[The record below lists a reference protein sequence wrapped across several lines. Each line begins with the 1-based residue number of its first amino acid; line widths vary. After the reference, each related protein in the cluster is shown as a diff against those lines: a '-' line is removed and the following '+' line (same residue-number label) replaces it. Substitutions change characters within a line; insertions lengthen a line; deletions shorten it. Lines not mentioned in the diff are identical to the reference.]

1 MAPEEYRDAIQR
13 ETHERLEE
21 LGQHRA
27 ASYLRS
33 VNQAKRFNSN
43 DNSIDNLKYRFEI
56 NDWVKIRNNA
66 AQKFQNKWIGPLIV
80 VEYGHPG
87 TYWLMYPDGKRL
99 DNTVNQERLAPW
111 IENSEY
117 SASNNADSNRDVSS
131 SLGGDNVNELDSETL
146 DQSQTPTYSR
156 A

>member
-1 MAPEEYRDAIQR
+1 
-13 ETHERLEE
+13 
-21 LGQHRA
+21 
-27 ASYLRS
+27 

-80 VEYGHPG
+80 VDYGHPG

-99 DNTVNQERLAPW
+99 DNTVNQERIAPW

-117 SASNNADSNRDVSS
+117 SADVSS
-131 SLGGDNVNELDSETL
+131 SLEGDNVNGLDSETF